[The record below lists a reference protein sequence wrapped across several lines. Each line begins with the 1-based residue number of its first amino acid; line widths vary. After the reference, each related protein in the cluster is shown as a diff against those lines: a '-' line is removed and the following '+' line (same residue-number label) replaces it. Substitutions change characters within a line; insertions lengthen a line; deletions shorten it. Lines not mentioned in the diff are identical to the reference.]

1 MSYAQSVMFNL
12 CLKKLWFWGCSFSQH
27 RQSWLYSHIFISTKC
42 ERSEYWKRL
51 RDWSFCPFVCVS
63 IIISLGGDMHSYER
77 LLVGLILTLKFYHHK
92 LHAGRSLLMNWLKY
106 AKTILMDTMAVF
118 ASI

>member
-1 MSYAQSVMFNL
+1 
-12 CLKKLWFWGCSFSQH
+12 
-27 RQSWLYSHIFISTKC
+27 
-42 ERSEYWKRL
+42 
-51 RDWSFCPFVCVS
+51 
-63 IIISLGGDMHSYER
+63 MHSYER